1 MKKAAL
7 AACIA
12 GGVIA
17 AGAAVFAVIPGPF
30 VYLFVKVRYPNIS
43 RTIPQYAVCDV
54 PADYQPYTIRGLTLS
69 VPADFTLLDSG
80 HGFTDKDGK
89 TAVFIS
95 RSDQTELAEY
105 TDTWKYYHYSEADYR
120 RYFEAVGAPYPDAAD
135 ARTKL
140 LWYCKDTLMP
150 EDCLDL
156 RGRNC
161 LIFRE
166 LAENKNDAW
175 ESEETWNLPMN
186 GAKAYASYSD
196 FDAVTGKPYCSLLVY
211 PDDCRSD
218 EIFVL
223 IRTEKNAA
231 MQMISSARLAD
242 DGGTS

>member
-7 AACIA
+7 AACITGA
-12 GGVIA
+12 VIA
-17 AGAAVFAVIPGPF
+17 AGAAVFAIVPGPL
-30 VYLFVKVRYPNIS
+30 VYLFVKVRYPNNS
-43 RTIPQYAVCDV
+43 RTIPQFTVCDV

-69 VPADFTLLDSG
+69 VPADFVPTKTG
-80 HGFTDKDGK
+80 HGLNDPDGK
-89 TAVFIS
+89 NAVLVT
-95 RSDQTELAEY
+95 RHDQTELAEY
-105 TDTWKYYHYSEADYR
+105 TAPWKYYHYSEADYR
-120 RYFEAVGAPYPDAAD
+120 RYFEAVGAPYPDATD

-150 EDCLDL
+150 EDCLHL
-156 RGRNC
+156 RVKNC

-196 FDAVTGKPYCSLLVY
+196 YDAVTGKPYCSLLVY
-211 PDDCRSD
+211 PDDSRSD

-223 IRTEKNAA
+223 IRTEKSAA
-231 MQMISSARLAD
+231 MQIISSAKLAASE
-242 DGGTS
+242 T

>member
-1 MKKAAL
+1 MKKAAV

-17 AGAAVFAVIPGPF
+17 AGAALCAVMPGQLM
-30 VYLFVKVRYPNIS
+30 YLYVTKKYPDAG
-43 RTIPQYAVCDV
+43 RTIPQFAVCDV
-54 PADYQPYTIRGLTLS
+54 PADYLPYTIRGLTIS
-69 VPADFTLLDSG
+69 VPADFVLTKTG
-80 HGFTDKDGK
+80 HGFTGPDGK
-89 TAVFIS
+89 NAVLVT
-95 RSDQTELAEY
+95 RNDQTELAEY
-105 TDTWKYYHYSEADYR
+105 TDPWEYYHYSEADYR

-150 EDCLDL
+150 EDCLHL

-166 LAENKNDAW
+166 LAENKHDAW
-175 ESEETWNLPMN
+175 ESEETWILPMN

-196 FDAVTGKPYCSLLVY
+196 YDIVTGKPYCSLLVY

-223 IRTEKNAA
+223 IRTEKSTA
-231 MQMISSARLAD
+231 MQIISSAKLAPA
-242 DGGTS
+242 GT